1 MKVICVGVDPAGVY
15 LAALL
20 RQLDVAQDVEIFDAM
35 GDSAALASPHVME
48 HPLSPHVKLLD
59 EKLDRSI
66 RMASRQVSGVRIR
79 APQTDMATD
88 HQPSSFIAD
97 ETLKSL
103 LCERALQL
111 GCKITSDA
119 DRAFTA
125 MPQADLVIIADGAR
139 SPLRSAHASAFGTA
153 LERAA
158 VRDVLFDLDL
168 ASEKLEFWFKRTPH
182 GVFHASLT
190 PSGAASVLRV
200 EATAHS
206 LDKAGL
212 ASADA
217 QSMTQFCE
225 ELFAEE
231 LKGCKLQP
239 RNSGWRVFEH
249 VRNARWSNG
258 RMVLVG
264 AAAYTSHPSVGL
276 DLRTALVD
284 AQALAQALA
293 GSGAIEEALRT
304 VEAHRRP
311 QGADSLQ
318 RASQASLAWFEN
330 VHRYIDMAP
339 EQFALS
345 CLTRSMRVTHE
356 HLKSWA
362 PDLVGK
368 VDALIARSMR
378 GRDGAPPPP
387 MLTPYRLGELTLPNR
402 MVMSP
407 MCMYSADD
415 GTVNDFHLVHYGSR
429 ATGGAGLIITEMT
442 DVTPEGRISQG
453 CAGMYRPEHVP
464 AWKRIVDFVK
474 THSDSKIGIQLAHAG
489 RKGSISTSWEG
500 HAQLPPDKAWETLAP
515 SAIPFDKGR
524 ATPRA
529 MDRNDMDRVRD
540 AFATAA
546 LMSDEAGFDMIE
558 IHFAHGYLLSSF
570 ISPLSNRRE
579 DEYGGALA
587 NRMRYPLEVM
597 RAVRKAL
604 SKHKPITARIS
615 AHDLIEGG
623 TTLADSLQISQ
634 WLHAAGAEMITV
646 STGAVTAERRPMKG
660 RLYQTTWS
668 DQIRN
673 ETKIPTMAV
682 GGIAS
687 FADANTII
695 SAGRADLC
703 AMARGALFD
712 PYFPRHAA
720 HQQGYKDMR
729 WPNQYRGAN
738 ALVLR
743 DFD

>member
-15 LAALL
+15 LSALL
-20 RQLDVAQDVEIFDAM
+20 KWLDVAQDVEIIDAR
-35 GDSAALASPHVME
+35 GGSAGLAAPHVME
-48 HPLSPHVKLLD
+48 HPLKPPLKLLD
-59 EKLDRSI
+59 DKLDRSI
-66 RMASRQVSGVRIR
+66 RMASRQVSGARIH
-79 APQTDMATD
+79 APQTAIATD
-88 HQPSSFIAD
+88 HQSSSFIAD
-97 ETLKSL
+97 ETLKDL

-111 GCKITSDA
+111 GCRITWDA
-119 DRAFTA
+119 DRANGA
-125 MPQADLVIIADGAR
+125 MPDADLVIIADGAQ
-139 SPLRSAHASAFGTA
+139 SPLRSAHANAFGTV
-153 LERAA
+153 LDRAGA
-158 VRDVLFDLDL
+158 RDFLFDLDL
-168 ASEKLEFWFKRTPH
+168 ASDKLEFWFLPTPY

-190 PSGAASVLRV
+190 PCGTASVLRV
-200 EATAHS
+200 ETTAHS

-212 ASADA
+212 ARADA
-217 QSMTQFCE
+217 QTITRFCE
-225 ELFAEE
+225 ALFAGE
-231 LKGCKLQP
+231 LKGHKLHP
-239 RNSGWRVFEH
+239 RTSGWRAFDH
-249 VRNARWSNG
+249 VRNTRWSLG

-276 DLRTALVD
+276 DLRTAMED
-284 AQALAQALA
+284 AQAMAQALA
-293 GSGAIEEALRT
+293 SGGAVEEALRS
-304 VEAHRRP
+304 VEAQRRP

-318 RASQASLAWFEN
+318 RASQASLMWFEN
-330 VHRYIDMAP
+330 IHRYIDMPP

-368 VDALIARSMR
+368 VDALITGSMR

-429 ATGGAGLIITEMT
+429 AIGGAGLIITEMT

-453 CAGMYRPEHVP
+453 CAGMYKPEHAP

-474 THSDSKIGIQLAHAG
+474 KHSESKIGIQLAHAG

-500 HAQLPPDKAWETLAP
+500 HAQLPPDKAWVTLAP

-546 LMSDEAGFDMIE
+546 LMSDEAGFDMVE

-570 ISPLSNRRE
+570 ISPLSNKRE
-579 DEYGGALA
+579 DDYGGALA

-597 RAVRKAL
+597 RAVREAWPKD
-604 SKHKPITARIS
+604 KPITARIS

-634 WLHAAGAEMITV
+634 WLHAAGADMITV

>member
-1 MKVICVGVDPAGVY
+1 MKVICFGVDPAGVY
-15 LAALL
+15 LAILL
-20 RQLDVAQDVEIFDAM
+20 KLLDVAQDVEIIDADAP
-35 GDSAALASPHVME
+35 GATRAAPHVME
-48 HPLSPHVKLLD
+48 HPLKPAQKRLD

-66 RMASRQVSGVRIR
+66 AMASRGLSGVRLR
-79 APQTDMATD
+79 TPATD
-88 HQPSSFIAD
+88 IATDNQTYGFIAD

-103 LCERALQL
+103 LRERARRL
-111 GCKITSDA
+111 GCKISGDSERANGAIA
-119 DRAFTA
+119 D
-125 MPQADLVIIADGAR
+125 ADLVIIADGAQ
-139 SPLRSAHASAFGTA
+139 SPLRGAHGRAFGTIIKPA
-153 LERAA
+153 RT
-158 VRDVLFDLDL
+158 RDFLFDLDL
-168 ASEKLEFWFKRTPH
+168 ASEKLEFWFQPTPQ
-182 GVFHASLT
+182 GIFHASLT
-190 PSGAASVLRV
+190 PCGAASVLRV
-200 EATAHS
+200 EATAQTI
-206 LDKAGL
+206 LAAGL
-212 ASADA
+212 EDGDA
-217 QSMTQFCE
+217 QAIAHFCE
-225 ELFAEE
+225 GLFAQE
-231 LKGCKLQP
+231 LEGQRLHARDSHWTCF
-239 RNSGWRVFEH
+239 NH
-249 VRNARWSNG
+249 VRNARWSSG
-258 RMVLVG
+258 HMLLVG
-264 AAAYTSHPSVGL
+264 AAAFTSHPGVGL
-276 DLRTALVD
+276 DLRTAMED
-284 AQALAQALA
+284 AEAIALALA
-293 GSGAIEEALRT
+293 GAGPVEDALRA
-304 VEAHRRP
+304 VEARRRP

-318 RASQASLAWFEN
+318 RASQASLFWFEN
-330 VHRYIDMAP
+330 VHRYFDMAP
-339 EQFALS
+339 EQFAVS

-362 PDLVGK
+362 PDLVRK
-368 VDALIARSMR
+368 VDESIAGPVR
-378 GRDGAPPPP
+378 GRNGAPPPP
-387 MLTPYRLGELTLPNR
+387 MLTPYKLGELTLPNR

-453 CAGMYRPEHVP
+453 CAGMYKPEHVP
-464 AWKRIVDFVK
+464 AWKRVVDFVK
-474 THSDSKIGIQLAHAG
+474 NHGDSKIGIQLAHAG

-540 AFATAA
+540 AFAQAA
-546 LMSDEAGFDMIE
+546 MMSDEAGFDMIE

-570 ISPLSNRRE
+570 ISPLSNKR
-579 DEYGGALA
+579 DDAHGGSLV

-597 RAVRKAL
+597 RAVRAAWP
-604 SKHKPITARIS
+604 KHKPITARIS
-615 AHDLIEGG
+615 AHDLVEGG
-623 TTLADSLQISQ
+623 TTLEDSLQISR
-634 WLHAAGAEMITV
+634 WLHEAGAAMITV
-646 STGAVTAERRPMKG
+646 STGAVTAERRPMNG

-673 ETKIPTMAV
+673 ETGIPTMAV
-682 GGIAS
+682 GGVAS

-695 SAGRADLC
+695 AAGRADLC

-738 ALVLR
+738 ALIIR

>member
-20 RQLDVAQDVEIFDAM
+20 KQLEVAQDVEIIEAH
-35 GDSAALASPHVME
+35 GDSAALAAPHVVE
-48 HPLSPHVKLLD
+48 HPLRPHLKLMD

-66 RMASRQVSGVRIR
+66 GMASRLVSGVRIR
-79 APQTDMATD
+79 ASQTDIATD
-88 HQPSSFIAD
+88 HQPLSFIAD
-97 ETLKSL
+97 ETLKNL

-119 DRAFTA
+119 DRALGA
-125 MPQADLVIIADGAR
+125 MSRADLVIIADGAG
-139 SPLRSAHASAFGTA
+139 SPLGSAHASEFGTV
-153 LERAA
+153 LERAGT
-158 VRDVLFDLDL
+158 RDFHFDLDL
-168 ASEKLEFWFKRTPH
+168 ASEKLEFWFQRTPH
-182 GVFHASLT
+182 GLFHASLT
-190 PSGAASVLRV
+190 PCGAASVLRV
-200 EATAHS
+200 ETTAHS

-217 QSMTQFCE
+217 QTITRFCE
-225 ELFAEE
+225 GLFAGE
-231 LKGCKLQP
+231 LKGHRLNP
-239 RNSGWRVFEH
+239 RTSGWRTFDH
-249 VRNARWSNG
+249 VRNTRWSIG

-264 AAAYTSHPSVGL
+264 AAAFTSHPSVGL
-276 DLRTALVD
+276 DLRTAMED
-284 AQALAQALA
+284 AQAMAQALAR
-293 GSGAIEEALRT
+293 GGAVEEALRA
-304 VEAHRRP
+304 VEAQRRP

-318 RASQASLAWFEN
+318 RASEASLAWFEN
-330 VHRYIDMAP
+330 VHRYIDMPP

-362 PDLVGK
+362 PQLVSK
-368 VDALIARSMR
+368 IDEYIAGPVR

-387 MLTPYRLGELTLPNR
+387 MLTPFRLGALTLPNR

-442 DVTPEGRISQG
+442 DVTPEGRISEG
-453 CAGMYRPEHVP
+453 CAGMYKPDHVP

-474 THSDSKIGIQLAHAG
+474 KHSDSKIGIQLAHAG

-529 MDRNDMDRVRD
+529 MDRKDMDRVRD

-546 LMSDEAGFDMIE
+546 QMSDEAGFDMIE

-570 ISPLSNRRE
+570 MSPLSNKRD

-597 RAVRKAL
+597 RAVREAWP
-604 SKHKPITARIS
+604 KHKPITARIS

-623 TTLADSLQISQ
+623 PTLEDSLQISR
-634 WLHAAGAEMITV
+634 WLHDAGADMITV

-673 ETKIPTMAV
+673 ETRIPTMAV

-738 ALVLR
+738 ALIIR